1 MYVSSTATIAYNG
14 LSGDF
19 GAGYTTGMGVGYSSS
34 VAKGINM
41 GWNTTY
47 DMGFIGTVHNGTAW
61 KSLILCPIG
70 GAVYIGAT
78 GNNSLYAGAATFSS
92 LAGTGSR
99 AVLADAS
106 GNLSA
111 ASYQGAITLTTTGTS
126 GVATFDGTTLNVPNY
141 GSALSGYVPYTG
153 ATADVD
159 LGTHSLTLSDVLY
172 TNSYINT
179 NGTGQG
185 STQIFLPRGTGDIY
199 GTIQTENIN
208 NGVFSLGTTSII
220 GGFGTPVITWN
231 YSGQVGINKNNP
243 TVALDVNGAAKFS
256 STVTATQFIGSSTS
270 NINVNGNAILL
281 TSLDANGQYITF
293 NTSVGNTGYIGNAY
307 QIINSPNNVNTDFA
321 IRANA
326 NLLFSSGNG
335 PERMRIFSNG
345 NVGINTGNSDNTY
358 KLQVSGDIW
367 TNTNL
372 RLENGSAIFW
382 NATNLTGIYGYS
394 SGSIQFYANGGL
406 RGAFTTTGGFN
417 VTNLNTGTV
426 YSNGGTLTNTNPSDS
441 SLKNTIQPLS
451 YGLAEIM
458 QLEPKTFY
466 YNSDSTK
473 SSLKY
478 GFIAQDVEKI
488 MPDMVRK
495 ISDDSDKL
503 GLESDGIY
511 VTLINAIKEL
521 KAEMEQLKTQ
531 KQ

>member
-1 MYVSSTATIAYNG
+1 M
-14 LSGDF
+14 
-19 GAGYTTGMGVGYSSS
+19 
-34 VAKGINM
+34 
-41 GWNTTY
+41 
-47 DMGFIGTVHNGTAW
+47 
-61 KSLILCPIG
+61 
-70 GAVYIGAT
+70 
-78 GNNSLYAGAATFSS
+78 
-92 LAGTGSR
+92 
-99 AVLADAS
+99 
-106 GNLSA
+106 
-111 ASYQGAITLTTTGTS
+111 
-126 GVATFDGTTLNVPNY
+126 
-141 GSALSGYVPYTG
+141 
-153 ATADVD
+153 
-159 LGTHSLTLSDVLY
+159 
-172 TNSYINT
+172 
-179 NGTGQG
+179 
-185 STQIFLPRGTGDIY
+185 
-199 GTIQTENIN
+199 
-208 NGVFSLGTTSII
+208 
-220 GGFGTPVITWN
+220 
-231 YSGQVGINKNNP
+231 
-243 TVALDVNGAAKFS
+243 
-256 STVTATQFIGSSTS
+256 
-270 NINVNGNAILL
+270 
-281 TSLDANGQYITF
+281 
-293 NTSVGNTGYIGNAY
+293 
-307 QIINSPNNVNTDFA
+307 
-321 IRANA
+321 
-326 NLLFSSGNG
+326 
-335 PERMRIFSNG
+335 
-345 NVGINTGNSDNTY
+345 
-358 KLQVSGDIW
+358 SGDIW

-521 KAEMEQLKTQ
+521 KAEIEQLKTQ